1 MFITLSNTMK
11 KTILGI
17 LLILFSIT
25 TFGQNNTQKT
35 LSKFIISDATE
46 NGNDIT
52 ETILDQK
59 AYLVF
64 YTNNDNNLYMA
75 NVWQKNNSQSFGRLY
90 NTEHKKLKETYE
102 SFEADIFYFKWRY
115 INSYDTKKGTA
126 TVELIK
132 IYKPQGVTFKI
143 TIIPENLDVLVY
155 KGYMEGTLDLNKYSN

>member
-1 MFITLSNTMK
+1 MNA
-11 KTILGI
+11 
-17 LLILFSIT
+17 ILFA
-25 TFGQNNTQKT
+25 QNNNQVT
-35 LSKFIISDATE
+35 LSKFIITDASK

-52 ETILDQK
+52 ETILEQN

-64 YTNNDNNLYMA
+64 YTDAEKNLFMA
-75 NVWQKNNSQSFGRLY
+75 NIWEKNDTQSFGRLY

-102 SFEADIFYFKWRY
+102 SFEADIFYFRWRY

>member
-1 MFITLSNTMK
+1 MKKIILIITLTLNA
-11 KTILGI
+11 
-17 LLILFSIT
+17 ILFA
-25 TFGQNNTQKT
+25 QNNNQET
-35 LSKFIISDATE
+35 LSKFIITDASD

-52 ETILDQK
+52 ETILEQNG
-59 AYLVF
+59 YLVF
-64 YTNNDNNLYMA
+64 YTDAEKNLFMA
-75 NVWQKNNSQSFGRLY
+75 NVWEKNDTQSFGRLY

-102 SFEADIFYFKWRY
+102 NFEADIFYFRWRY

-143 TIIPENLDVLVY
+143 KIVPENLDVLVY

>member
-1 MFITLSNTMK
+1 MKKIILIITLSLNA
-11 KTILGI
+11 
-17 LLILFSIT
+17 ILFA
-25 TFGQNNTQKT
+25 QNNNQET
-35 LSKFIISDATE
+35 LSKFIITDASD

-52 ETILDQK
+52 ETILEQNG
-59 AYLVF
+59 YLVF
-64 YTNNDNNLYMA
+64 YTDAEKNLFMA
-75 NVWQKNNSQSFGRLY
+75 NVWQKNDTQSFGRLY

-102 SFEADIFYFKWRY
+102 NFEADIFYFRWRY

-143 TIIPENLDVLVY
+143 KIVPENLDVLVY

>member
-1 MFITLSNTMK
+1 MK
-11 KTILGI
+11 KII
-17 LLILFSIT
+17 LLITLTMNAILFA
-25 TFGQNNTQKT
+25 QNNNQVT
-35 LSKFIISDATE
+35 LSKFIITDASK

-52 ETILDQK
+52 ETILEQN

-64 YTNNDNNLYMA
+64 YTDAEKNLFMA
-75 NVWQKNNSQSFGRLY
+75 NIWEKNDTQSFGRLY

-102 SFEADIFYFKWRY
+102 SFEADIFYFRWRY

-143 TIIPENLDVLVY
+143 KIVPENLDILVY
-155 KGYMEGTLDLNKYSN
+155 KGFMEGTLDLNKYSN

>member
-1 MFITLSNTMK
+1 MK
-11 KTILGI
+11 KLFLGI
-17 LLILFSIT
+17 LLIINAIT
-25 TFGQNNTQKT
+25 FAQTNKQEV
-35 LSKFIISDATE
+35 LSKFIITDATT

-52 ETILDQK
+52 ETILDQR

-102 SFEADIFYFKWRY
+102 NFEADIFYFKWRY

-155 KGYMEGTLDLNKYSN
+155 KGYMEGTLDLNRYSN

>member
-1 MFITLSNTMK
+1 MK
-11 KTILGI
+11 KLILGI
-17 LLILFSIT
+17 LLILNAIA
-25 TFGQNNTQKT
+25 FGQTNKQET
-35 LSKFIISDATE
+35 LSKFIISDATD

-52 ETILDQK
+52 ETILDQRG
-59 AYLVF
+59 YLVF
-64 YTNNDNNLYMA
+64 YTKNDNSLYMA
-75 NVWQKNNSQSFGRLY
+75 NVWQKNDTQSFGRLY

-115 INSYDTKKGTA
+115 INSYDTKKGTS

>member
-1 MFITLSNTMK
+1 MRKF
-11 KTILGI
+11 I
-17 LLILFSIT
+17 LLITLTLNAVLFA
-25 TFGQNNTQKT
+25 QNNKQET
-35 LSKFIISDATE
+35 LSKFIITDASD

-52 ETILDQK
+52 ETILEQN

-64 YTNNDNNLYMA
+64 YTDVEEKLFMA
-75 NVWQKNNSQSFGRLY
+75 NVWEKNNTQSFGRLY

-102 SFEADIFYFKWRY
+102 SFEADIFYFRWRY

-143 TIIPENLDVLVY
+143 KIIPENLDVLVY

>member
-1 MFITLSNTMK
+1 MRKF
-11 KTILGI
+11 I
-17 LLILFSIT
+17 LLITLTLNAVLFA
-25 TFGQNNTQKT
+25 QNNKQET
-35 LSKFIISDATE
+35 LSKFIITDASD

-52 ETILDQK
+52 ETILEQN

-64 YTNNDNNLYMA
+64 YTDVEEKLFMA
-75 NVWQKNNSQSFGRLY
+75 NVWEKNNTQSFGRLY

-102 SFEADIFYFKWRY
+102 SFEADIFYFRWRY

-143 TIIPENLDVLVY
+143 KIIPENLDILVY

>member
-1 MFITLSNTMK
+1 MINMRK
-11 KTILGI
+11 IIIIGI
-17 LLILFSIT
+17 LLILSPFV
-25 TFGQNNTQKT
+25 TFGQNTTQET
-35 LSKFIISDATE
+35 LSKFIISDATD
-46 NGNDIT
+46 NGTDIT
-52 ETILDQK
+52 ETILDQRG
-59 AYLVF
+59 YLVF

-75 NVWQKNNSQSFGRLY
+75 NVWQKNDTQSFGRLY

-102 SFEADIFYFKWRY
+102 NFEADMFYFKWRY

>member
-1 MFITLSNTMK
+1 MNA
-11 KTILGI
+11 
-17 LLILFSIT
+17 ILFA
-25 TFGQNNTQKT
+25 QNNNQVT
-35 LSKFIISDATE
+35 LSKFIITDASK

-52 ETILDQK
+52 ETILEQN

-64 YTNNDNNLYMA
+64 YTDAEKNLFMA
-75 NVWQKNNSQSFGRLY
+75 NIWEKNDTQSFGRLY

-102 SFEADIFYFKWRY
+102 SFEADIFYFRWRY

-143 TIIPENLDVLVY
+143 KIVPENLDILVY
-155 KGYMEGTLDLNKYSN
+155 KGFMEGTLDLNKYSN

>member
-1 MFITLSNTMK
+1 MKKIILLITLSLNA
-11 KTILGI
+11 
-17 LLILFSIT
+17 ILFAQT
-25 TFGQNNTQKT
+25 NNQET
-35 LSKFIISDATE
+35 LSKFIITDASD

-52 ETILDQK
+52 ETILEQN

-64 YTNNDNNLYMA
+64 YTDAEKNLFMA
-75 NVWQKNNSQSFGRLY
+75 NVWEKNDTQSFGRLY

-102 SFEADIFYFKWRY
+102 SFEADIFYFRWRY

-143 TIIPENLDVLVY
+143 KIVPENLDVLVY
-155 KGYMEGTLDLNKYSN
+155 KGFMEGTLDLNKYSN

>member
-1 MFITLSNTMK
+1 MK
-11 KTILGI
+11 KII
-17 LLILFSIT
+17 LLITLTLNVILFA
-25 TFGQNNTQKT
+25 QNNNQVT
-35 LSKFIISDATE
+35 LSKFIITDASD

-52 ETILDQK
+52 ETILEQN

-64 YTNNDNNLYMA
+64 YTDAEKNLFMA
-75 NVWQKNNSQSFGRLY
+75 NVWEKNNTQSFGRLY

-102 SFEADIFYFKWRY
+102 NFEADIFYFRWRY

-143 TIIPENLDVLVY
+143 KIVPENLDILVY